1 MTGLEIQEQVVM
13 KLEEYSPYINQ
24 HNAGGVLLGGQ
35 DKLSDIKPIYSY
47 VEKNLIQSANEVL
60 LAVPLRYLKTED
72 SKTAPISAASFC
84 TRVGVISTDEAFL
97 RIHSLRLSGWKRTLH
112 NHIDIGTPAAEEQ
125 DNEFTM
131 GTPEKPVAVFDGESI
146 FCYSVKEGTTPAID
160 DFRWIK
166 QFAIDDEDKYSENVA
181 EAITLNCAK
190 KIYEVFGNTEQVG
203 LMNNELK
210 SVLEILK
217 K

>member
-1 MTGLEIQEQVVM
+1 M
-13 KLEEYSPYINQ
+13 
-24 HNAGGVLLGGQ
+24 
-35 DKLSDIKPIYSY
+35 
-47 VEKNLIQSANEVL
+47 
-60 LAVPLRYLKTED
+60 
-72 SKTAPISAASFC
+72 IS
-84 TRVGVISTDEAFL
+84 
-97 RIHSLRLSGWKRTLH
+97 
-112 NHIDIGTPAAEEQ
+112 
-125 DNEFTM
+125 
-131 GTPEKPVAVFDGESI
+131 
-146 FCYSVKEGTTPAID
+146 
-160 DFRWIK
+160 RWIK

>member
-13 KLEEYSPYINQ
+13 KLEEYSPYINSQ
-24 HNAGGVLLGGQ
+24 NGSGVLLGGN
-35 DKLSDIKPIYSY
+35 DKLSEIKPIYSY

-60 LAVPLRYLKTED
+60 RAVPLRYLETED
-72 SKTAPISAASFC
+72 SKKASISAASFC
-84 TRVGVISTDEAFL
+84 PRVGVINTDDEFL
-97 RIHSLRLSGWKRTLH
+97 RIHSLRLKGWKRTLH
-112 NHIDIGTPAAEEQ
+112 DHIDIGTPAAEEQ

-131 GTPEKPVAVFDGESI
+131 GTPEKPVAVFDGSSI
-146 FCYSVKEGTTPAID
+146 YCYSIKEGMTPSID

-166 QFAIDDEDKYSENVA
+166 QFAIDNEDKYSENVA

-190 KIYEVFGNTEQVG
+190 KIYEVFGNTELVG

-210 SVLEILK
+210 SVLEVLK
-217 K
+217 Q